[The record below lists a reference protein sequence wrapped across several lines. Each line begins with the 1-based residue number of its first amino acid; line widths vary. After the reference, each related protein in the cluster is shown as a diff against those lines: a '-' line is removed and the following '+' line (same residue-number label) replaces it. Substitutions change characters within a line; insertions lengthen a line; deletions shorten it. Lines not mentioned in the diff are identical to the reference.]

1 MNIRIEECESHVI
14 YLGIDTA
21 SKLEVIQ
28 RYCRDHDIKRVVILC
43 PPKFRLD
50 LGESIPHEVVL
61 WGETGTG
68 PKNEIVQ
75 YKFYYRLVQ
84 EIDHSTLL
92 VIHECLRTQ
101 NRNDLT
107 YNCIRQFLMQTHH
120 HLIFQYLPII
130 DSIDDFMVL
139 FDFDTRSAW
148 KRQPFGS
155 ELVANATVV
164 INPVVP
170 QITEIQVET
179 TAKQKDAYAREKAK
193 LFENIGMKDP
203 HTIPR
208 NLYLTTGKAKL
219 AAVDSTI
226 QYVGRNNRFKLPN
239 LTTYRD
245 ELQGDRYTVFEFCH
259 SHLEFSDFLAITRQ
273 TTVPAI
279 TTDLKVDQWYLQRYR
294 DWIARLQE
302 AIAQIPH
309 TLFQV
314 KRDVGSFRQ
323 QDQDSIGS
331 GTGAH
336 QLSLRLL

>member
-1 MNIRIEECESHVI
+1 MI
-14 YLGIDTA
+14 YLGLGTA
-21 SKLEVIQ
+21 AKLEVVRQ
-28 RYCRDHDIKRVVILC
+28 YCRDHGIKRVVVLC

-50 LGESIPHEVVL
+50 LGEEIPHEVVL
-61 WGETGTG
+61 WGETGIG
-68 PKNEIVQ
+68 PRNEIVQ
-75 YKFYYRLVQ
+75 YRVYYRLVQ

-92 VIHECLRTQ
+92 VVHECLRTQ

-120 HLIFQYLPII
+120 KLIFQYLPFI
-130 DSIDDFMVL
+130 DGIEDFMTL
-139 FDFDTRSAW
+139 FDFDTRSQW
-148 KRQPFGS
+148 KREPFAR
-155 ELVANATVV
+155 ELVANATVI

-170 QITEIQVET
+170 LFQEIKLET
-179 TAKQKDAYAREKAK
+179 TAQQKSAYQKKKAE
-193 LFENIGMKDP
+193 LIDNIGLKDP

-208 NLYLTTGKAKL
+208 NLYLTTGKTKL
-219 AAVDSTI
+219 VAVEPDT

-245 ELQGDRYTVFEFCH
+245 DLMGDRYTVFEFCH
-259 SHLEFSDFLAITRQ
+259 NHLEFNDFLATTRQ
-273 TTVPAI
+273 TIVPVI

-294 DWIARLQE
+294 DWADRLNN

-309 TLFQV
+309 TPYRPTLLQEV
-314 KRDVGSFRQ
+314 HDAGSFGEQ
-323 QDQDSIGS
+323 NEKCVGS